1 MALLKIMKQK
11 SIIEKEQNIWKQIEI
26 LNNKK
31 KELIEQKNKLIESK
45 NYEDAENIS
54 QEIID
59 LEARKSNLYLELEQI
74 QRENNNTE
82 KKRKYNEFYE
92 LIRAN
97 QKLTSEN
104 NQLKNIIEKQK
115 KEIETKE
122 NKKEKYYKA
131 VIEKNKEKL
140 NEFNNKT
147 ITEIKNTINPD
158 DLTIKNIVEKFKPI
172 GYDFN
177 KDYLNTLK
185 TIYNFLKQEIT
196 IIDPE
201 LKILIYDDATT
212 IIKNKITNDISA
224 AIMLCSIMCALG
236 DENAMVE
243 AVLLEKEG
251 NHAFVKTKYKNKYYI
266 FDLSQDNSF
275 EKYNDKN
282 IENLYQ
288 NYTYDNKKIVK
299 KIFNFNQNIYMN
311 YL

>member
-212 IIKNKITNDISA
+212 IIKNKITNDLIA
-224 AIMLCSIMCALG
+224 AIMLLI
-236 DENAMVE
+236 
-243 AVLLEKEG
+243 
-251 NHAFVKTKYKNKYYI
+251 
-266 FDLSQDNSF
+266 
-275 EKYNDKN
+275 
-282 IENLYQ
+282 
-288 NYTYDNKKIVK
+288 IVH
-299 KIFNFNQNIYMN
+299 
-311 YL
+311 